1 MNIDRATYRWAGIIL
16 RVGTFSSFGLMLLG
30 LVWAIA
36 GNTTSQPLTY
46 RTVPLSGLYD
56 AMLAGNP
63 DAVLSLGLL
72 LLLASPGV
80 TLLASM
86 VTFVVARNWRFA
98 GLAAISAG
106 ILLLSVAIALH

>member
-1 MNIDRATYRWAGIIL
+1 MHIDRATYRWAGIIL
-16 RVGTFSSFGLMLLG
+16 RVGMYSSFTIMLLG

-36 GNTTSQPLTY
+36 GSTAGTPLSYQTI
-46 RTVPLSGLYD
+46 PLSGLYD

-86 VTFVVARNWRFA
+86 VTFAAARNWRFA

-106 ILLLSVAIALH
+106 ILLLSVVIALQ

>member
-1 MNIDRATYRWAGIIL
+1 MDIDRATYRWAGIIL
-16 RVGTFSSFGLMLLG
+16 RVGTYSSFGIMLVG

-36 GNTTSQPLTY
+36 SNTASSPLSF
-46 RTVPLSGLYD
+46 RAVPLSGLYD

-63 DAVLSLGLL
+63 DAMLSLGLL

-86 VTFVVARNWRFA
+86 VTFAVARNWRFA

-106 ILLLSVAIALH
+106 ILLLSVVIALQ

>member
-1 MNIDRATYRWAGIIL
+1 MY
-16 RVGTFSSFGLMLLG
+16 SSFGIMLLG

-36 GNTTSQPLTY
+36 GSTASTPLSY
-46 RTVPLSGLYD
+46 RTIPISGLYD

-86 VTFVVARNWRFA
+86 VTFAAARNWRFA

-106 ILLLSVAIALH
+106 ILLLSVVIALL

>member
-1 MNIDRATYRWAGIIL
+1 MDIDRATYRWAGVIL
-16 RVGTFSSFGLMLLG
+16 RVGMYSSLGIMLVG

-36 GNTTSQPLTY
+36 GNNTSSPLSY
-46 RTVPLSGLYD
+46 RAVPLNRLYNE
-56 AMLAGNP
+56 MLAGNP
-63 DAVLSLGLL
+63 DALLSLGLL

-86 VTFVVARNWRFA
+86 VTFAAARNWRFA

-106 ILLLSVAIALH
+106 ILLLSVAIALQ